1 MVTARWS
8 RSPTRSPSPSPGQ
21 AGSSSAPCTATT
33 TAAPTY
39 VPGWSRH
46 SSASATL
53 PNRRPRRT
61 APGPNQRSLQR
72 WRPVDLV
79 PAEQPLPG
87 GPPER
92 LMPGGAQPLFVRA
105 HRVPN
110 LLDTMNRHEVHR
122 HASRPRSTR
131 SPPTGVVPIADASRV
146 RNADPAAACTSP
158 AATAILAPTD
168 PETQQCGVVV
178 LEQARRARTARC
190 PVTSLSIGSG
200 VRPPRTTRCPGGW
213 IRGIKTQDQHNEDM
227 TTAADD
233 HRHIA
238 ASFTDRVNNVLTT
251 GWDAPAPVQGWV
263 ARDVVRHLVT
273 WLPPF
278 LHSGAGI
285 TLPPGPSVD
294 DDPAAAWAAHTKAVQ
309 AVLDDPANESAIL
322 SNPHIGDMPLS
333 AAIANIYTA
342 DVFMHTWDLARATG
356 QDDSLDAT
364 RCEMMYQ
371 GMQPLD
377 DVLRSSGQYGPRV
390 PVADEADAQ
399 TRLLGFI
406 GRNPTWQ
413 PTTIA

>member
-1 MVTARWS
+1 
-8 RSPTRSPSPSPGQ
+8 
-21 AGSSSAPCTATT
+21 
-33 TAAPTY
+33 
-39 VPGWSRH
+39 
-46 SSASATL
+46 
-53 PNRRPRRT
+53 
-61 APGPNQRSLQR
+61 
-72 WRPVDLV
+72 
-79 PAEQPLPG
+79 
-87 GPPER
+87 
-92 LMPGGAQPLFVRA
+92 
-105 HRVPN
+105 
-110 LLDTMNRHEVHR
+110 
-122 HASRPRSTR
+122 
-131 SPPTGVVPIADASRV
+131 
-146 RNADPAAACTSP
+146 
-158 AATAILAPTD
+158 
-168 PETQQCGVVV
+168 
-178 LEQARRARTARC
+178 
-190 PVTSLSIGSG
+190 
-200 VRPPRTTRCPGGW
+200 
-213 IRGIKTQDQHNEDM
+213 M